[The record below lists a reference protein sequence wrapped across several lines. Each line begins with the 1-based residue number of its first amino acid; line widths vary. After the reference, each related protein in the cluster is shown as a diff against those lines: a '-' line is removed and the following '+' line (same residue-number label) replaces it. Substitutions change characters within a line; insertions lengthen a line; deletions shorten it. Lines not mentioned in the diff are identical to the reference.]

1 MNIIFGQEKT
11 ELLKE
16 KYTVLELDTFLVN
29 GQEIKAYC
37 TLEQISLSQLSQID
51 PMRTL
56 HHTLIKSYGQQDW
69 KTCLDL
75 LHRLRGFWNGELDTF
90 YDELH
95 TRVEKFMNQAPD
107 PTWTPVIVK

>member
-1 MNIIFGQEKT
+1 VWSGEEKT

-69 KTCLDL
+69 KTCLDNAETL
-75 LHRLRGFWNGELDTF
+75 IET
-90 YDELH
+90 YDDETLNAEKPSWQRCCEMQH
-95 TRVEKFMNQAPD
+95 TDHVK
-107 PTWTPVIVK
+107 TPAAM